1 MGVNMSYV
9 AMYSATIGVHAR
21 VQVLI
26 AIVLLL
32 QWSKNLPEIRTRFQF
47 LDLFAGEAGPLKH
60 VHMHVQR
67 ILLEGSS
74 SLYEPYNLHS

>member
-21 VQVLI
+21 AQVLI

-47 LDLFAGEAGPLKH
+47 LDLFAGEAKAYTVWPFEARTYACAKNFT
-60 VHMHVQR
+60 R
-67 ILLEGSS
+67 R
-74 SLYEPYNLHS
+74 